1 MKFSSIPPEN
11 LQILGGIDD
20 FLPDSAQIFVLV
32 AKTKVRHSRRTFGG
46 FFRNDVFLYLDWP
59 VMVMSVRMV

>member
-20 FLPDSAQIFVLV
+20 FLPDSAYIFCWLQKQRC
-32 AKTKVRHSRRTFGG
+32 AITAHLWGIF
-46 FFRNDVFLYLDWP
+46 
-59 VMVMSVRMV
+59 

>member
-20 FLPDSAQIFVLV
+20 FLPDSAYIFVLV
-32 AKTKVRHSRRTFGG
+32 AKTKVRHYGAPLGDFLGMMC
-46 FFRNDVFLYLDWP
+46 FFTWTGQ
-59 VMVMSVRMV
+59 